1 MAVEK
6 RRRAASSKAEM
17 PAVTA
22 EPAIVQQTTNTV
34 SREQRDQGGR
44 KGKGDECCG
53 SFAKLMAYAGGLLV
67 SFTLY
72 NIELE
77 KVYTEI
83 PKTERAELTLN
94 LMISTGFLYVISAFI
109 GTKIRNEQASKVDNL
124 GFFILATC
132 TFISSFS
139 SMFAL
144 NYISMP
150 VRVLVKSCKA
160 LPIMIVGALSGEKYK
175 LRKVLSVVFIC
186 FGTFVFTT
194 GGGSTQSTEKATTI
208 TGIALLA
215 LSLFFDGTVGVI
227 EDKFMASHDVGPF
240 TMMLNIHKWRLLICC
255 VVVFVSPYGN
265 VDSLVAIWQKA
276 YFPMFLLGVSGAAGQ
291 ACIFLT
297 INEFGALTT
306 SVVGSTRK
314 VISIVLSVILFGH
327 ILTVYQVGGLAIG
340 CVGLVVNLIRGA
352 SWDITVDFM
361 GTMKRILPFL
371 STGSSEDRSQSKI
384 DLDQLGKLDFAL
396 LNPTLQTNL
405 KAQMEKHLEM
415 KQQSQVRLK
424 KQQLDLQEDEKQLEK
439 ELTQTSQLL
448 TKLQVLLAS
457 QDGAEELLR
466 KLVPN
471 LPKDEKILYV
481 VTSTGQ
487 YPVLPDAVFR
497 MTTAD

>member
-1 MAVEK
+1 VYTTTMAVEK
-6 RRRAASSKAEM
+6 RRARASKAEE
-17 PAVTA
+17 ATVTA
-22 EPAIVQQTTNTV
+22 EPASVKV
-34 SREQRDQGGR
+34 SQASGAPQSPGR

-83 PKTERAELTLN
+83 PKTERVELTLN

-109 GTKIRNEQASKVDNL
+109 GTKIRKEEGSKVENL
-124 GFFILATC
+124 GFFILASC

-160 LPIMIVGALSGEKYK
+160 LPIMIVGAISGEKYK

-186 FGTFVFTT
+186 FGTFIFTT
-194 GGGSTQSTEKATTI
+194 GGGGGNSTEKSTTI
-208 TGIALLA
+208 TGMALLA

-240 TMMLNIHKWRLLICC
+240 TMMLNIHKWRFLISC
-255 VVVFVSPYGN
+255 VVVCVSPYGN
-265 VDSLVAIWQKA
+265 VASLFAIWQKA
-276 YFPMFLLGVSGAAGQ
+276 YFPMLMLGITGACGQ

-314 VISIVLSVILFGH
+314 VISIVLSVIIFGH
-327 ILTVYQVGGLAIG
+327 VLSAYQIGGLAIG

-361 GTMKRILPFL
+361 GTMKKILPFL
-371 STGSSEDRSQSKI
+371 STGGSEDRSQKI
-384 DLDQLGKLDFAL
+384 DLDQLAKLDFAL
-396 LNPTLQTNL
+396 LNPALQANL
-405 KAQMEKHLEM
+405 KGQMEKHLEM
-415 KQQSQVRLK
+415 KQQSQKQLK
-424 KQQLDLQEDEKQLEK
+424 KQLLDIQEAEKHLDK
-439 ELTQTSQLL
+439 ELVQTSQLL
-448 TKLQVLLAS
+448 SKLNVLLAS
-457 QDGAEELLR
+457 QDGAEQMLR

-481 VTSTGQ
+481 VTSQGQ

-497 MTTAD
+497 MTTAN